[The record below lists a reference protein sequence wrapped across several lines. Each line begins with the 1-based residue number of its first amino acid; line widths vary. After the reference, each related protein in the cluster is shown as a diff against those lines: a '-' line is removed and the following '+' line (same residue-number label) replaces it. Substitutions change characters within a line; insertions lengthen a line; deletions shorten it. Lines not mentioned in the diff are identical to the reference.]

1 MSISTRN
8 QCQTVLNHLIAHGY
22 ITQLIATNYGV
33 RRLASRIYD
42 LKAGGVFVAS
52 QKQRDDNGTTYA
64 RYTMEQVDRDLEA
77 RRQAEGYSY
86 MSDRRLRAA

>member
-8 QCQTVLNHLIAHGY
+8 QCQIVLKHLIDHGY

-42 LKAGGVFVAS
+42 IRKGGVNLDVS
-52 QKQRDDNGTTYA
+52 VQRDDNGTKYA
-64 RYTMEQVDRDLEA
+64 RYSLNDAA
-77 RRQAEGYSY
+77 RAVERNLMNDGTAYNLTS
-86 MSDRRLRAA
+86 LRAA